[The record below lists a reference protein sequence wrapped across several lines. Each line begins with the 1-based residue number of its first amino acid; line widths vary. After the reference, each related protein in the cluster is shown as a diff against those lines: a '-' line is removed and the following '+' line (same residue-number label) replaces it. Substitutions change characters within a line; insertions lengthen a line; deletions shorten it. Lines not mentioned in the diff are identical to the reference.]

1 VFLQANNSSVG
12 LGSTVTST
20 SSHSGAPETKMMSP
34 HTSSL
39 LISDL
44 QFLQSTHHP
53 KLQTLFYQILSR
65 LVFKGSNLDFFPSF
79 IQPFTLQLSQ
89 LASMQNP
96 RLMPKSAVEQ
106 VVLLVHKLHGII
118 SSVLSK
124 VVFQMFYKWFFVDNA
139 FHVLIVRLV
148 ESFWDMPRVLNPI
161 LSFYAELIHN
171 KSMRIQF
178 DSNSPAG
185 VILFKE
191 TCKIVQT

>member
-1 VFLQANNSSVG
+1 
-12 LGSTVTST
+12 
-20 SSHSGAPETKMMSP
+20 
-34 HTSSL
+34 
-39 LISDL
+39 
-44 QFLQSTHHP
+44 
-53 KLQTLFYQILSR
+53 
-65 LVFKGSNLDFFPSF
+65 
-79 IQPFTLQLSQ
+79 LQLSQ